1 MTDTSVP
8 NHHAHYGQFA
18 GPSGLAAALS
28 MSFGRND
35 DARLVARLSGL
46 EPGSVVIDLGCGP
59 GVAAR
64 YAAKRGATVTGVD
77 PAPVMLRIARLRAW
91 PSRARFV
98 EGTAEAIPAP
108 DAGASIVWSIATV
121 HHWQDIDA
129 AVREVRRVLRAGG
142 RFVAIERHT
151 TAGAHGLGSHGWT
164 DEQAEAFADLC
175 RAHDFVAVRVEHN
188 NVGKRSTVSVIA
200 TAP

>member
-1 MTDTSVP
+1 MTDAIVP
-8 NHHAHYGQFA
+8 NHHAHYGMFA

-35 DARLVARLSGL
+35 DAQLAARLAGL
-46 EPGSVVIDLGCGP
+46 EAGDTVIDLGCGP

-64 YAAKRGATVTGVD
+64 YAAKRGANVIGVD
-77 PAPVMLRIARLRAW
+77 PAPVMLRIARLRAR
-91 PSRARFV
+91 SRRVRFA
-98 EGTAEAIPAP
+98 EGVAESIPAP

-121 HHWQDIDA
+121 HHWRDIDA

-142 RFVAIERHT
+142 RFVAIEKRT
-151 TAGAHGLGSHGWT
+151 TAGAEGLASHGWT
-164 DEQAEAFADLC
+164 DEQAEAFAAAC
-175 RAHDFVAVRVEHN
+175 RKEGFVAVCVEHN
-188 NVGKRSTVSVIA
+188 DTGRRSTVSVVA